1 MFAGVILMRSVSFP
15 FYKTRAWKEC
25 RAAYLR
31 KVGGLCEL
39 CMDRGIIRPADIV
52 HHKIHLTD
60 ETARDPKVA
69 LNFDNL
75 QAVCI
80 DCHNALHFR
89 KAPKKRYEIIDG
101 TVVIGED
108 APL

>member
-1 MFAGVILMRSVSFP
+1 MRSVSFP

-25 RAAYLR
+25 RAAYLH
-31 KVGGLCEL
+31 KVNGLCEL
-39 CMDRGIIRPADIV
+39 CMEHGIIRPADIV
-52 HHKIHLTD
+52 HHKITLDD
-60 ETARDPKVA
+60 EKARDPEIA

-89 KAPKKRYEIIDG
+89 KAPKKRYEIING
-101 TVVIGED
+101 AVVIGED